1 MVMALGKSFVSISI
15 VLIQHILLYFHRMKY
30 PMQNHCSSMPGK
42 NKIHIFSIFLVQHG
56 RKPVEAL
63 DMEREERLQQYGRV
77 NGKPFELSQEIF
89 ISKTDCNVFSKIE
102 KFVSKRSN
110 LKKFWKQ
117 TAKVNL
123 RYWLNCTLNGQWR
136 MKYQTV
142 RAKKLTRYL
151 LNGKHR

>member
-1 MVMALGKSFVSISI
+1 
-15 VLIQHILLYFHRMKY
+15 
-30 PMQNHCSSMPGK
+30 
-42 NKIHIFSIFLVQHG
+42 
-56 RKPVEAL
+56 
-63 DMEREERLQQYGRV
+63 MEEEERLQQYGRV

-123 RYWLNCTLNGQWR
+123 RYWLYFKWPVTHEISNSASKKVDAIFAKWQTPLSFKDPQGLGEQW
-136 MKYQTV
+136 
-142 RAKKLTRYL
+142 
-151 LNGKHR
+151 N